1 MKSVRNKKA
10 QKDNTYGRDRGLE
23 GGLGGF
29 SLGISRTM
37 GSGSFVI
44 IIDMSSWPRV
54 TASHTALAP
63 DPLNQTVSLKVG
75 RRIGHALQYRFPI
88 FERERIDQ
96 LLDNTHINPIVPT
109 ACARIEFECKETIW
123 TIGT

>member
-10 QKDNTYGRDRGLE
+10 QKDNSYGRGRGRGLE

-37 GSGSFVI
+37 GSGSGSF

-54 TASHTALAP
+54 TTSQTALAP
-63 DPLNQTVSLKVG
+63 DPLNHIVSLKG
-75 RRIGHALQYRFPI
+75 GS
-88 FERERIDQ
+88 
-96 LLDNTHINPIVPT
+96 
-109 ACARIEFECKETIW
+109 
-123 TIGT
+123 